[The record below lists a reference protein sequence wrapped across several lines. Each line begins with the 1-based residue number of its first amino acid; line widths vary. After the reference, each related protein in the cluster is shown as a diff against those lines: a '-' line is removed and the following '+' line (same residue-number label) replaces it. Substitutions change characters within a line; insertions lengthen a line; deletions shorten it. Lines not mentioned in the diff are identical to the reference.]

1 MAAERWVWTNEK
13 PYFSYVEISAL
24 LTYWHGEFARK
35 QISLRNEQ
43 QKTAASA
50 RAVKALIM
58 NTWL

>member
-24 LTYWHGEFARK
+24 LMYWHREFAHK
-35 QISLRNEQ
+35 HILLRNDQ

-50 RAVKALIM
+50 RAVKALTM
-58 NTWL
+58 NAWL

>member
-24 LTYWHGEFARK
+24 RTDTGNSHANKFHFG
-35 QISLRNEQ
+35 IHDQ

-50 RAVKALIM
+50 RAVKVLIM
-58 NTWL
+58 NAWL